1 MSLSYG
7 RGAFLSLAG
16 MGLALC
22 VACSAEQPYEP
33 EATEA
38 AAPPPVEAVEDASPV
53 PDTEAHEDHDD
64 HAEHDA
70 HADHDDDHDAHE
82 EHGDHDAHDHHED
95 EHAGGEAHVHGA
107 AELAVT
113 QENNFV
119 TISIDAPLA
128 NFGLS
133 EKTKK
138 KSSDLEK
145 YAEGL
150 TELMG
155 NAGCD
160 LVERSADLRRSGDHA
175 AMTLSIVWDCR
186 RPSQLDGLMFT
197 GFETYDAFETVEA
210 VYLGEAGEAA
220 SAVLTPES
228 PFLPFGS

>member
-1 MSLSYG
+1 MSQSFG

-16 MGLALC
+16 AGLALC

-33 EATEA
+33 ETME
-38 AAPPPVEAVEDASPV
+38 AAPPPPAESAELASP
-53 PDTEAHEDHDD
+53 EADSAVHDDHDD
-64 HAEHDA
+64 HA
-70 HADHDDDHDAHE
+70 DHEDDHDAHAQ
-82 EHGDHDAHDHHED
+82 HDED
-95 EHAGGEAHVHGA
+95 HAGGEAHVHGA

-113 QENNFV
+113 SENNFV
-119 TISIDAPLA
+119 TISVDAPLA

-138 KSSDLEK
+138 KSSDLEE
-145 YAEGL
+145 YADGL

-210 VYLGEAGEAA
+210 VYLGEGGETS

>member
-70 HADHDDDHDAHE
+70 
-82 EHGDHDAHDHHED
+82 HGDHDAHDHHED

-210 VYLGEAGEAA
+210 VYLGEAGETA
-220 SAVLTPES
+220 SAVLTLES